1 LWSNRVTEVPLDSV
15 EVDGKRL
22 PVRWKF
28 KPEASSSDAQKVA
41 YVYESSSLKL
51 RMTSEWIA
59 RADYGPVEH
68 QIKIENL
75 DSREVWIPFVDSIQ
89 LDLTIDP
96 SVSLEHF
103 YVDKGAGAPSPVGTH
118 QLSLA
123 RVFHW
128 LGTSSRYAEDGEP
141 REIIPWSFVQRTDR
155 QQSAWYVGIEF
166 SGRTRIELKRQDA
179 SLRANA

>member
-1 LWSNRVTEVPLDSV
+1 MLDRRVYQEVGRKVTMNRPALVAAFLLCALVSGASASGQSVASLHTTDTSLRFQSTSSGPRLIDFKTKDAQLWSNRVTEVPLDSV

-103 YVDKGAGAPSPVGTH
+103 YVDKGAG
-118 QLSLA
+118 
-123 RVFHW
+123 
-128 LGTSSRYAEDGEP
+128 
-141 REIIPWSFVQRTDR
+141 
-155 QQSAWYVGIEF
+155 
-166 SGRTRIELKRQDA
+166 
-179 SLRANA
+179 